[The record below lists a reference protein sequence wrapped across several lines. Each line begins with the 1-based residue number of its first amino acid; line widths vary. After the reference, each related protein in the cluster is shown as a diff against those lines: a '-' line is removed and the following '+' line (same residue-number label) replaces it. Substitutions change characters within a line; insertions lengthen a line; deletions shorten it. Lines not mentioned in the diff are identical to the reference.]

1 MNSVIDDSTIS
12 AAKAL
17 NMAITVLS
25 LVGMTTTVICAVFKG
40 ML

>member
-1 MNSVIDDSTIS
+1 MNNVIDDSVIS

-40 ML
+40 IL